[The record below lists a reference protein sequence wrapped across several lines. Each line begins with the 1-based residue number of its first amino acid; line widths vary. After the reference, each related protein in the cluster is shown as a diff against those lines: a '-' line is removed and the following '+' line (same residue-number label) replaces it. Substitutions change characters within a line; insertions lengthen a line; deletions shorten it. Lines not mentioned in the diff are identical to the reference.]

1 MIKVH
6 SFGVQQKKK
15 KENAMEEET
24 FNKILSDTE
33 LKLKN
38 SDYNIDTQELW
49 NSCAIVEEELI
60 YG

>member
-1 MIKVH
+1 
-6 SFGVQQKKK
+6 
-15 KENAMEEET
+15 MEEET